1 MSEQVT
7 LTLPRY
13 GSRLPSSFYSPRS
26 GSSNQ
31 AGTNRSALPSTFPD
45 PHPAQSRVI
54 TEARRFNVLN
64 CGRRTGKTEL
74 LERLLATTA
83 LEGKPVAYF
92 APIYPMVEEVYA
104 ALETRLAGR
113 IDRRVQGHRLELYG
127 GGVID
132 LWSMSNGGDRA
143 RGRKYARVGL
153 DEVAYVMGL
162 TRFWEDVVRP
172 TLIDYQGDAWF
183 ASTPRRGSDFER
195 LYKRTESGWASWTFT
210 TWDNPHIPRE
220 ELEEAQRTMDPEAY
234 AREIM
239 ADFEATDSE
248 LVYTLDPSRTVTPA
262 KVAWADCRWR
272 VVGIDPGGGD
282 PTAIVPLGVYVGPDG
297 DRIHQYGEFY
307 RRGDVTVEMIA
318 EYLAKL
324 GPVDFVFVGETGGNV
339 LTNSLVQLGFPA
351 MKADMRREEGI
362 EHVRWL
368 LGNGRLTISPE
379 CKDSIKEF
387 DHYRWSRRRDGTGEA
402 YATRTP
408 EWTHADAMDARR
420 YAAVGIL
427 RAVPAT
433 NAGRSVP
440 MTYATTRSAR
450 I

>member
-1 MSEQVT
+1 MQ
-7 LTLPRY
+7 
-13 GSRLPSSFYSPRS
+13 GK
-26 GSSNQ
+26 
-31 AGTNRSALPSTFPD
+31 
-45 PHPAQSRVI
+45 
-54 TEARRFNVLN
+54 
-64 CGRRTGKTEL
+64 RT
-74 LERLLATTA
+74 
-83 LEGKPVAYF
+83 AY
-92 APIYPMVEEVYA
+92 APPIYPMAHQFYRELDA
-104 ALETRLAGR
+104 DLGALVV
-113 IDRRVQGHRLELYG
+113 RREANRRLELVG
-127 GGVID
+127 GGFID
-132 LWSMSNGGDRA
+132 FWSLENGGNRMRGQKYHRIVPDEAQEVPGLRHIWEKVMRA
-143 RGRKYARVGL
+143 T
-153 DEVAYVMGL
+153 L
-162 TRFWEDVVRP
+162 T
-172 TLIDYQGDAWF
+172 DYQGDAWF
-183 ASTPRRGSDFER
+183 LGTPKRGGDFEHFFRLGQTGEEDWHSQRIPTAITRDGTAKTEVIGTNNPYLALDASGQPDEALAIAELESARRGLSAEAF
-195 LYKRTESGWASWTFT
+195 AS
-210 TWDNPHIPRE
+210 E
-220 ELEEAQRTMDPEAY
+220 YL
-234 AREIM
+234 

-248 LVYTLDPSRTVTPA
+248 LVYTLDPNRTVTPA

-440 MTYATTRSAR
+440 IAYATTRSAR